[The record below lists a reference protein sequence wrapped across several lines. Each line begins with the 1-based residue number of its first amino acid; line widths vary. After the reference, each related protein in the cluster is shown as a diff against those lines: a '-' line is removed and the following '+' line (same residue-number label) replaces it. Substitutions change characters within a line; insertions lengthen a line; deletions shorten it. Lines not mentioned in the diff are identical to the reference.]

1 MLDQIEVH
9 LSDLSSFLSRAT
21 LLHSSPHLLPAFT
34 PDPAVSLRKFSAQ
47 LPGLD
52 LVAVRD
58 AGLVGQEDRELLSQN
73 PEGQLSGCERVM
85 HACRPEL
92 GTSRRCEARAK
103 SPASY
108 LEAEAGESRQ
118 A

>member
-58 AGLVGQEDRELLSQN
+58 AAHHEGRLQRQLRTASSRCRQF
-73 PEGQLSGCERVM
+73 PEMGDVYLCVLMVPENVLKLFERLYEV
-85 HACRPEL
+85 L
-92 GTSRRCEARAK
+92 RRISVDIR
-103 SPASY
+103 
-108 LEAEAGESRQ
+108 
-118 A
+118 